1 MFERNHVPK
10 NDCCMYDNFS
20 IVQLVCWLF
29 TNIGNIF
36 VVKLC
41 TGEKANVCSVN
52 VCIGNG
58 QSWPTLMTKNIYQE
72 RNSIQ
77 HIHFH
82 DVTFYSG
89 NYAILVGRAHWASN
103 FSTFM
108 LKNNFVLFVFD
119 CYQIFCQIHWLN
131 QFCTG
136 VLLFPFVRM
145 LWIGAWFL

>member
-58 QSWPTLMTKNIYQE
+58 QSWPTLMTKIYI
-72 RNSIQ
+72 RKGILFSI
-77 HIHFH
+77 F
-82 DVTFYSG
+82 
-89 NYAILVGRAHWASN
+89 
-103 FSTFM
+103 TFM
-108 LKNNFVLFVFD
+108 MWHSIPGTMQFWLEEHIEHQTFQLLCSKTILSYLCLIAIKYFVKFIDWTNFVQV
-119 CYQIFCQIHWLN
+119 CYF
-131 QFCTG
+131 
-136 VLLFPFVRM
+136 FPFVRM